1 MFRTAIC
8 IAAICATTGCASRS
22 GGPSI
27 KSRNPQTQAQA
38 GPMEASSL
46 EDFMS
51 KVRARSVTARPLT
64 HRELTVEGSDVALTA
79 ALVTVKARPSA
90 ANHRKVAAQYL
101 RHGIKDVAH
110 EHFTAALKLDSRD
123 AASWDGL
130 ARIWR
135 DWGFSNLALPDA
147 TRAVYFAPYSPV
159 VHNTLG
165 TILQA
170 LGRRAAARAE
180 YEKALALDA
189 TATYALTNLCYGW
202 ALEGR
207 ADKAASACREALRL
221 QPDMEAARNN
231 LAVAY
236 EVSGDSIAALDVLT
250 ESGDAARTQYNA
262 GILHLAARRFPEALK
277 AFDQAMELRPRF
289 AAAELMARQTRRQLQ
304 EGTAR

>member
-1 MFRTAIC
+1 MFRTVIC

-22 GGPSI
+22 RPSI
-27 KSRNPQTQAQA
+27 KSRSPEIQAQGSPA
-38 GPMEASSL
+38 EASSL

-64 HRELTVEGSDVALTA
+64 HRELTVEGNDVALTA
-79 ALVTVKARPSA
+79 ALITVKARPSA

-110 EHFTAALKLDSRD
+110 EHFAAALKLDSRD

-147 TRAVYFAPYSPV
+147 TRAVYFAPSSPV

-170 LGRRAAARAE
+170 LGRRAEARAE

-189 TATYALTNLCYGW
+189 TAVYALTNLCYGW
-202 ALEGR
+202 ALEGE
-207 ADKAASACREALRL
+207 ADKAANACREALRL
-221 QPDMEAARNN
+221 QPEMEAARNN

-236 EVSGDSIAALDVLT
+236 EVSGDSTAALDVLA

-277 AFDQAMELRPRF
+277 AFDQAMVLRPPF
-289 AAAELMARQTRRQLQ
+289 AAAELMARQTRRQLR

>member
-1 MFRTAIC
+1 MFRVVVCLGIIC
-8 IAAICATTGCASRS
+8 ITAGCAAR
-22 GGPSI
+22 GARPGM
-27 KSRNPQTQAQA
+27 KSA
-38 GPMEASSL
+38 ASSL
-46 EDFMS
+46 QTQKAGPTDGLEEFMS
-51 KVRARSVTARPLT
+51 KVRARSLTARPLT
-64 HRELTVEGSDVALTA
+64 RRELTVEATDVALTA
-79 ALVTVKARPSA
+79 ALITVKARPSA

-135 DWGFSNLALPDA
+135 DWGFPNLALPDA
-147 TRAVYFAPYSPV
+147 TRAVYYAPDSPV

-165 TILQA
+165 TILQV
-170 LGRRAAARAE
+170 LGRRAEARAQ
-180 YEKALALDA
+180 YEKALAVDA
-189 TATYALTNLCYGW
+189 TAAYALTNLCYGW
-202 ALEGR
+202 ALEGE
-207 ADKAASACREALRL
+207 AEKAANACGQALRL

-236 EVSGDSIAALDVLT
+236 EVSGDSTAALDVLA
-250 ESGDAARTQYNA
+250 ESADAARTQYNA
-262 GILHLAARRFPEALK
+262 GILHLAARRYPEALK
-277 AFDQAMELRPRF
+277 AFDKALALRPPF

>member
-1 MFRTAIC
+1 
-8 IAAICATTGCASRS
+8 
-22 GGPSI
+22 
-27 KSRNPQTQAQA
+27 
-38 GPMEASSL
+38 
-46 EDFMS
+46 MS

-64 HRELTVEGSDVALTA
+64 RRELTVEGNDVALTA
-79 ALVTVKARPSA
+79 ALITVKARPSA

-135 DWGFSNLALPDA
+135 DWGFPNLALPDA
-147 TRAVYFAPYSPV
+147 SRAVYYAPDSPV
-159 VHNTLG
+159 VYNTLG

-170 LGRRAAARAE
+170 LGRRAEARSQ
-180 YEKALALDA
+180 YEKALAVDA
-189 TATYALTNLCYGW
+189 TAAYALTNLCYGW
-202 ALEGR
+202 ALEGK
-207 ADKAASACREALRL
+207 ADKAAGACRQALRL
-221 QPDMEAARNN
+221 KPDMEAARNN

-236 EVSGDSIAALDVLT
+236 EVSGDSTAALDVLA

-262 GILHLAARRFPEALK
+262 GILHLAARRFPEALQ
-277 AFDQAMELRPRF
+277 AFDKALALRPPF
-289 AAAELMARQTRRQLQ
+289 AAAELMARQARRQLQ